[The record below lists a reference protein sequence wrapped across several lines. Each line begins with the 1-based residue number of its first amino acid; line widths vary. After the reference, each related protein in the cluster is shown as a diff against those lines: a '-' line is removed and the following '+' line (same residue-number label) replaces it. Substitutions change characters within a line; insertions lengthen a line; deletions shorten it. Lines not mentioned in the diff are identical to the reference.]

1 MHEAL
6 LEVYHMILFQVERSV
21 RDGQPNAWR
30 DTRHVVIL
38 LTDGGDNGGTVLGWM
53 LWGWAELHHAAP

>member
-38 LTDGGDNGGTVLGWM
+38 LTDGGDNGGTVLG
-53 LWGWAELHHAAP
+53 

>member
-1 MHEAL
+1 MHGNATGTNMHEAL

-38 LTDGGDNGGTVLGWM
+38 LTDGGDNGGTVLG
-53 LWGWAELHHAAP
+53 